1 MNTPKYTRDLLAR
14 TAADSASL
22 VDMLRRLDAPIGA
35 GPLRYL
41 RHRLEH
47 YGIEVSHFVDEPLP
61 TRKRRSYSRELLE
74 EAAAHSQSIREM
86 CEYLGYPPSDSPY
99 SLIRQRLDRF
109 GIDTTHFTSGR
120 RYSAGVIPR
129 EPLVPLVPLVAESTS
144 MAGVLKALGL
154 DDNGAARA
162 RLRHSLDAHG
172 ISTDH
177 FTGQGHFRGEVSPYR
192 KSAAETLVRREAG
205 SSRTKTALLRRALS
219 AAETLVR
226 REAGS
231 SRTKTALLRRALD
244 ELGVPRVCAACGIG
258 DTWQGQRLVLEI
270 DHLSGDRLD
279 NRRENLRYLCPSC
292 HSQTSTFSNRSPRT
306 GAPRSPVE

>member
-205 SSRTKTALLRRALS
+205 SSRTKTALLRRAL
-219 AAETLVR
+219 
-226 REAGS
+226 
-231 SRTKTALLRRALD
+231 D